1 MTRRTVV
8 TGLGPVTPIGTGR
21 EAFWKSATAG
31 LDGSDEVRRFDTS
44 MYKVHR
50 ACEVKDLVA
59 PEIAGDPGPAA
70 ILATAATRLALEDAG
85 LDAAPEGAGIVIGTT
100 GGEIPVLEEAH
111 RIRHASGDDRAAR
124 GSFPRYPCHMI
135 STTVARHFGLRGPN
149 CVVPT
154 ACAAG
159 NYAISIARDWIESG
173 RVDLAFAGGADPLSI
188 VSFTGFGRMFALSPD
203 RCRPFDKNR
212 KGILPGEGAGIL
224 VLESLESARERGAR
238 IYAEVVGYGL
248 SCDAHHPTMPHPEGI
263 GVQMAMQ
270 RALRD
275 AALEPVDV
283 DYLCAHGTGTQAND
297 KIEAS
302 AIQAFFSEHAS
313 ELPVSSLK
321 SMIGHTMGAASAI
334 EAIACVLAID
344 TGIVPPTINYET
356 PDPACPLDV
365 VPNTARK
372 MRVDVALN
380 NAYAF
385 GGNNS
390 SVVFSRV
397 RP

>member
-1 MTRRTVV
+1 
-8 TGLGPVTPIGTGR
+8 
-21 EAFWKSATAG
+21 
-31 LDGSDEVRRFDTS
+31 
-44 MYKVHR
+44 
-50 ACEVKDLVA
+50 
-59 PEIAGDPGPAA
+59 
-70 ILATAATRLALEDAG
+70 
-85 LDAAPEGAGIVIGTT
+85 VIGTT
-100 GGEIPVLEEAH
+100 GGEVPVLEEAH

-124 GSFPRYPCHMI
+124 SSFQRYPCHMI
-135 STTVARHFGLRGPN
+135 STTVGRHFGLRGPN

-224 VLESLESARERGAR
+224 VLESLESARARGAR

-263 GVQMAMQ
+263 GVRMAMQ

-275 AALEPVDV
+275 ADLEPRDV

-372 MRVDVALN
+372 MQVDVALN

>member
-8 TGLGPVTPIGTGR
+8 TGLGPVTPIGIGR
-21 EAFWKSATAG
+21 DAFWKAVAAG
-31 LDGSDEVRRFDTS
+31 VDGSDEVRRFDTS

-50 ACEVKDLVA
+50 ACEVKDLV
-59 PEIAGDPGPAA
+59 PPSLSGDPGPAS
-70 ILATAATRLALEDAG
+70 ILAAAATQLAIEDAG
-85 LDAAPEGAGIVIGTT
+85 LDAPPGEAGLVIGTT
-100 GGEIPVLEEAH
+100 GGEIPVLEEMH
-111 RIRHASGDDRAAR
+111 RTRRASGDDEGAR
-124 GSFPRYPCHMI
+124 GSFSKYPCHRI
-135 STTVARHFGLRGPN
+135 ATTVANHFGLRGPN
-149 CVVPT
+149 LVVPT

-188 VSFTGFGRMFALSPD
+188 VSFTGFGRMFAMSPD

-224 VLESLESARERGAR
+224 VLESLESARTRGAR
-238 IYAEVVGYGL
+238 IYAEVIGYGL

-263 GVQMAMQ
+263 GVQMAMG

-275 AALEPVDV
+275 AGLEPQDV

-297 KIEAS
+297 RIEAS
-302 AIQAFFSEHAS
+302 AIQAFFSEHTS

-334 EAIACVLAID
+334 EAIACVLAIH

-356 PDPACPLDV
+356 PDPECALDV
-365 VPNTARK
+365 VPNTARN

-397 RP
+397 RA

>member
-8 TGLGPVTPIGTGR
+8 TGLGPVTPIGIGR
-21 EAFWKSATAG
+21 DAFWNAVVAG
-31 LDGSDEVRRFDTS
+31 VDGSDEVRRFDTS

-59 PEIAGDPGPAA
+59 PRLAGDPGPAS
-70 ILATAATRLALEDAG
+70 ILAAAATQLAIEDAG
-85 LDAAPEGAGIVIGTT
+85 LDAPPGEAGLVIGTT
-100 GGEIPVLEEAH
+100 GGEIPVLEAMH
-111 RIRHASGDDRAAR
+111 RTRHASGDDEGAR
-124 GSFPRYPCHMI
+124 RSFSKYPCHRI
-135 STTVARHFGLRGPN
+135 ATTVANHFGLTGPN
-149 CVVPT
+149 LVVPT

-188 VSFTGFGRMFALSPD
+188 VSFTGFGRMFAMSPD
-203 RCRPFDKNR
+203 RCRPFDRNR

-224 VLESLESARERGAR
+224 VLESLESARTRGAR
-238 IYAEVVGYGL
+238 IYAEVIGYGL

-263 GVQMAMQ
+263 GVQMAME

-275 AALEPVDV
+275 AGLDPPDV

-297 KIEAS
+297 RIEAS
-302 AIQAFFSEHAS
+302 AIQTFFSEHTS

-334 EAIACVLAID
+334 EAIACVLAIH

-356 PDPACPLDV
+356 PDPECALDV
-365 VPNTARK
+365 VPNRARN

-397 RP
+397 RA